1 MGEGGWIGGGIL
13 RKYGTTRT
21 RDAGSRA
28 NYRRRVYSYIYGRL
42 NVLNLRRDG
51 LVGRDVG
58 VTERRMYF

>member
-1 MGEGGWIGGGIL
+1 MQGLELPTDGGCIV
-13 RKYGTTRT
+13 TFM
-21 RDAGSRA
+21 
-28 NYRRRVYSYIYGRL
+28 GRL